1 MASVGRVVNSC
12 RLAGGSIIVLP
23 WKAHPCNNNPFSWY
37 DIYIMSIP
45 WRWWVISI
53 WMNRNQPSTW
63 ECWGELTTS
72 WLFSIE
78 EHLGTLQGGT
88 IHWVWVVHWRWFYF
102 GSSPTISSRRYIS
115 YRMPSTMPSLNQD
128 LPISCS
134 TWEALDPWWRS
145 NRSQWCLLLGDR

>member
-1 MASVGRVVNSC
+1 
-12 RLAGGSIIVLP
+12 
-23 WKAHPCNNNPFSWY
+23 
-37 DIYIMSIP
+37 MSIP

-78 EHLGTLQGGT
+78 EHWGRLQGGT

-115 YRMPSTMPSLNQD
+115 YRMPSTMLSLNQD

-145 NRSQWCLLLGDR
+145 NRSQWCLLSVDRWIVEPISRNQRCAQSFQIGVGITALPSRRMNLRDHRMPTA